1 MGLGPMHGTIIHYD
15 PLTQCGLLRT
25 EAGQL
30 HYFRLDEVVSEGRVA
45 AGQPVALR
53 HGVLVDTGGSQLDV
67 KLPNLLPQRPG
78 AQPMPQ
84 SSQPRTSNVPAGTDQ
99 VRSGWGIGWVGSL
112 LAIGAL
118 ILLLMSGGDRNGYA
132 SPNPKLVESTFGAI
146 AAVLLVLEAIF
157 FFLNSYQP
165 GPGAGRRR
173 IRWTFWLIIWSSL
186 FAYVGQT
193 FDGFEADDATS
204 WYAYAL
210 LTLGFAVY
218 ILPFRSK

>member
-1 MGLGPMHGTIIHYD
+1 MHGTIIHYD
-15 PLTQCGLLRT
+15 RLTQCGLLRT

-30 HYFRLDEVVSEGRVA
+30 QYFRLDEVVSKGPVA

-53 HGVLVDTGGSQLDV
+53 HGVLVDTGGSQLDAS
-67 KLPNLLPQRPG
+67 LPNPLAQRVATQLTPNRQTPAPNVPVNTSPERPG
-78 AQPMPQ
+78 GG
-84 SSQPRTSNVPAGTDQ
+84 V
-99 VRSGWGIGWVGSL
+99 VWVGGL

-118 ILLLMSGGDRNGYA
+118 ILLLMSGGQHTGYVR
-132 SPNPKLVESTFGAI
+132 STPKLIESTFGAA
-146 AAVLLVLEAIF
+146 AAVLLVIEALLF
-157 FFLNSYQP
+157 FTSV
-165 GPGAGRRR
+165 GGSGRGG
-173 IRWTFWLIIWSSL
+173 IRWTFWLIVWSSL

-218 ILPFRSK
+218 ILPFRR